1 MTQQQYLI
9 NRKLNIVEFA
19 DTMKNITSA
28 CKRLGVSRQHYY
40 DIKKTIEEEG
50 LQGLVE
56 KSRRGPRVGNRCAP
70 EVEQAIL
77 DYCLQ
82 EPTHGQ
88 VRVSNELKKKGT
100 YISPGGVRSVWL
112 RHDQENKKLR
122 LKRLQEWSKDENN
135 ILTESQVK
143 ALEEQKIE
151 KEAHGEIETHHS
163 GFLVAQDTY
172 YVGYIKGIGKIYQ
185 QTAIDTFSNIGFA
198 KLYLDKT
205 QTVAADFLNSKV
217 LPFFDEHNISILRM
231 LTDNGKEYCGRPE
244 THHYQLFLYL
254 NDIEHSRTKV
264 RNPQTNGAV
273 EKLHQTIQ
281 NEFYNTAFRKTLY
294 RSLEQMQGDLDKFM
308 RKYNLDRT
316 NQGKRCKGRTPY
328 ETFTEGVELY
338 NQMVYQR
345 EEVDGGIQENPVI
358 DVENK
363 FEMSQEIPNF
373 LQ

>member
-19 DTMKNITSA
+19 DTMKNITKA

-40 DIKKTIEEEG
+40 DIKKAIREEG
-50 LQGLVE
+50 IEALAE
-56 KSRRGPRVGNRCAP
+56 KSRRGPRIGNRCAP
-70 EVEQAIL
+70 EIEEAIL
-77 DYCLQ
+77 DYALN

-88 VRVSNELKKKGT
+88 VRVSNELKRSGIH
-100 YISPGGVRSVWL
+100 ISPGGVRSVWL
-112 RHDQENKKLR
+112 RHKLENKKLR
-122 LKRLQEWSKDENN
+122 LDRLQDWSKKENN

-151 KEAHGEIETHHS
+151 KETFGEIETHHS
-163 GFLVAQDTY
+163 GFLFAQDTY

-185 QTAIDTFSNIGFA
+185 QTGIDTYSNLGFA

-205 QTVAADFLNSKV
+205 QTVAADFLNSRV
-217 LPFFDEHNISILRM
+217 LPFFDQHRISILRV
-231 LTDNGKEYCGRPE
+231 LTDNGKEYCGRSE

-264 RNPQTNGAV
+264 RHPQTNGAA
-273 EKLHQTIQ
+273 EKLNQTIQ

-294 RSLEQMQGDLDKFM
+294 KSLEQMQEDLDIFM
-308 RKYNLDRT
+308 KKYNFDRT
-316 NQGKRCKGRTPY
+316 NQGKRCLGRTPY
-328 ETFTEGVELY
+328 ETFTEGVQKYSE
-338 NQMVYQR
+338 MVYDSK
-345 EEVDGGIQENPVI
+345 ED
-358 DVENK
+358 D
-363 FEMSQEIPNF
+363 QEIV